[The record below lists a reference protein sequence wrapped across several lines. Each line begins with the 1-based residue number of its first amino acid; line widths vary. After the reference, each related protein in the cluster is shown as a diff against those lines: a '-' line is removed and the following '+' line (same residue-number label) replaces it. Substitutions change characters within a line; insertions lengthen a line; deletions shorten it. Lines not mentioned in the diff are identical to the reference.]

1 MKNKLLVIFL
11 FAIISIYSIY
21 NFSLKKNYTLYIGNY
36 DNYLIRKNSIY
47 NKYDNVS
54 FFLYEKITYK
64 ELIKSIQ
71 SNDYMIKKWRKI
83 YLQQLINKSNFIVID
98 IGDNDEYYLKE
109 LKILINRIS
118 YSKLIIVGK
127 NSQNENIT

>member
-21 NFSLKKNYTLYIGNY
+21 NFSLKTNYTLDLGNY
-36 DNYLIRKNSIY
+36 DNYTLRKNSIH

-54 FFLYEKITYK
+54 YFLYEKITYK

-127 NSQNENIT
+127 NSQNEKIT